1 MNGRGFWRQAGL
13 GLLASVAGMVV
24 FHIVAPL
31 LGSGAALRATV
42 AALAAAGAIAMLLD
56 RGHRAGRC
64 VAFAA
69 WLAVL
74 AALFVFD
81 PNLWL
86 WAALPVFALWLM
98 RSLFRYQRLWQAGA
112 DALIALFALATAW
125 LTLRHS
131 HSVFLA
137 LWCFFLVQALT
148 SLVPQAR
155 PATPPPAGDRYDQ
168 AQRNAEAALR
178 RLATPH

>member
-1 MNGRGFWRQAGL
+1 MNGHGFWRHVGI
-13 GLLASVAGMVV
+13 GLLASVAGTVAFHMV
-24 FHIVAPL
+24 AQL
-31 LGSGAALRATV
+31 LGSGVAVRATIALLAAA
-42 AALAAAGAIAMLLD
+42 AALAMLFD
-56 RGHRAGRC
+56 RGHRVGRL
-64 VAFAA
+64 VAFGA

-74 AALFVFD
+74 AALLVFD
-81 PNLWL
+81 PSLWL

-98 RSLFRYQRLWQAGA
+98 RSLFRYQSLLQAGT
-112 DALIALFALATAW
+112 DAVVAVFALATGW
-125 LTLRHS
+125 LVLRHT

-148 SLVPQAR
+148 SLIPQAR
-155 PATPPPAGDRYDQ
+155 PATPSPAGDRYDQ